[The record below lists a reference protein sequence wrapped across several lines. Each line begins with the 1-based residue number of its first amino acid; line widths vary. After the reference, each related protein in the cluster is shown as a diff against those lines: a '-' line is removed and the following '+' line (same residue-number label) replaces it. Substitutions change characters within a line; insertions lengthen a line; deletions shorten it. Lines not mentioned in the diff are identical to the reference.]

1 MEEGTMNLSAPWYT
15 YAKKVKAFFAYDD
28 DVTVGDLEDLD
39 GGEYSLT
46 ITVADPTKAYA
57 LQKIIQPDTEFGDI
71 HVYTK
76 VALEGVESPE
86 EILRAAFKGHSA
98 VADVAKKLVPGGKY
112 VYLRFLPEIIQFF
125 DDDISDYSGNHTELI
140 NKVAENIFEFDD
152 FCAWTCI
159 VDLKENGKAE
169 G

>member
-1 MEEGTMNLSAPWYT
+1 MNLLAPWYT

-57 LQKIIQPDTEFGDI
+57 LQKIIQSDTEFGNV

-76 VALEGVESPE
+76 VALEGVESQE
-86 EILRAAFKGHSA
+86 EILRAVFKNHSA

-112 VYLRFLPEIIQFF
+112 VYIRFLPEIIQFF

-140 NKVAENIFEFDD
+140 NKVAESILVLDD
-152 FCAWTCI
+152 FCVWTCI
-159 VDLKENGKAE
+159 VDLKENGKAKE
-169 G
+169 